1 MAWCSA
7 LGAAKAAMVKHS
19 AAAFGDVGAWAPP
32 PVIELTGRI
41 KKKTN
46 APDCHL
52 AGHKPCITTR
62 PNEPFAPGYTWRHGT
77 LLDAVPGIHVGRR
90 PFIKAGIK
98 WRLHVDFRKTRGW
111 SKDTPPS
118 QRNAAAH
125 SAAILTRYH
134 AKKQSA
140 AGNAA
145 VRDACNTAHVA

>member
-1 MAWCSA
+1 MAWCS
-7 LGAAKAAMVKHS
+7 AAKAAMVKHS
-19 AAAFGDVGAWAPP
+19 AAAFGDMGAWAPP

-46 APDCHL
+46 APDRRL
-52 AGHKPCITTR
+52 AGNKPCIATR
-62 PNEPFAPGYTWRHGT
+62 PNEPFAPGYTWRHGI
-77 LLDAVPGIHVGRR
+77 LLDAVPDIGLH
-90 PFIKAGIK
+90 PFTKAGIK
-98 WRLHVDFRKTRGW
+98 WRLHVDFRKPRGW
-111 SKDTPPS
+111 SKDAPPS

-145 VRDACNTAHVA
+145 VRDACNAAPVA